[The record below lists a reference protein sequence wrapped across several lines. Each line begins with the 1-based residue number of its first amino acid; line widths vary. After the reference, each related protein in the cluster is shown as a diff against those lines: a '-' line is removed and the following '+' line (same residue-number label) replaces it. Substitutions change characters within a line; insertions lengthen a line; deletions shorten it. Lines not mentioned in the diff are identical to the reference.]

1 MQLTRTRLWVG
12 GAGLAALALTA
23 GSWFGLVAP
32 RHDEAA
38 AIREQTLVVAQQ
50 NDALVAKVGG
60 LETQLAELP
69 ARRAEAAALREQ
81 LPAETDLPA
90 LIRQLSALADRSG
103 ATLVGVTP
111 TEPSTA
117 AADGTAAAT
126 AAPVPSSEP
135 SAAPADATATAAP
148 ATTDGTTAAL
158 PGGLETVP
166 VTVAATGTFAQ
177 VQELLRLVQTELP
190 RAVLVHDVTMT
201 SSEAG
206 VDLTAVAD
214 VFVLPLTAQ
223 EEQLALAAAPA
234 AAPAPTATPAPAADD
249 AASVD
254 AAGTSTQEPM

>member
-12 GAGLAALALTA
+12 GAALAALALTT

-38 AIREQTLVVAQQ
+38 ALREQTSSVASQ
-50 NDALVAKVGG
+50 NDVLETRIAG
-60 LETQLAELP
+60 LEAQLAELP

-81 LPAETDLPA
+81 LPAQADLPS

-103 ATLVGVTP
+103 TTLVGVTP
-111 TEPSTA
+111 TEPTA
-117 AADGTAAAT
+117 AAAAAPTTAADPAAVPADAAAPVATTDGTAAA
-126 AAPVPSSEP
+126 E
-135 SAAPADATATAAP
+135 
-148 ATTDGTTAAL
+148 

-166 VTVAATGTFAQ
+166 VAVTATGTFAQ

-190 RAVLVHDVTMT
+190 RAVLVKDASMT
-201 SSEAG
+201 AADTG
-206 VDLTAVAD
+206 VDLAVTAD

-234 AAPAPTATPAPAADD
+234 ATPAPTATPAPAADD
-249 AASVD
+249 AATVD